1 MKPGQKDS
9 QIRKNFEQTL
19 YETFKKFNIN
29 LVKQDEETLFNK
41 VKELNIK
48 VFYKTIENF
57 ISTIKKSKFDNF
69 ILKES
74 WKIKIF
80 QRERKY
86 F

>member
-1 MKPGQKDS
+1 MHIKRRYFRKKDIPLIETWAKDS

-48 VFYKTIENF
+48 SFY
-57 ISTIKKSKFDNF
+57 IKQLK
-69 ILKES
+69 IL
-74 WKIKIF
+74 F
-80 QRERKY
+80 LQ
-86 F
+86 